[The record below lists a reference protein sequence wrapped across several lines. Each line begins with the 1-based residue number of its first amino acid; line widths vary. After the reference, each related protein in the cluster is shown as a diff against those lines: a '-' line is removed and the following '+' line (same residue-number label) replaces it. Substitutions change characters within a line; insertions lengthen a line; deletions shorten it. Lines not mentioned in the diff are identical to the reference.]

1 MRKII
6 NKRELSNTFQVS
18 LSSASA
24 NYSVLRLP
32 ASRKDNLRNRPCH
45 GKKYALLRFSMQ
57 QPATIIYIYIYKT
70 VCFWQTHPPPRNF
83 REPPALIVLLRSAK
97 FGTVSNFSKGKINTN
112 TDCQL
117 SVYPSIHPYTY
128 STCFPNSR
136 RHNISRSRLFPR
148 PLDMPPPRRKI
159 EDRDRVPARA

>member
-57 QPATIIYIYIYKT
+57 QPATIIYIYIYLQNRLFLANPPTPSKFSRT
-70 VCFWQTHPPPRNF
+70 ARVNRFIAIRQIWHCFQLLE
-83 REPPALIVLLRSAK
+83 RENQYKHRLPALRISLYTPIHILHLFSELSAPQFIAIKIVSPATRHASAAPK
-97 FGTVSNFSKGKINTN
+97 
-112 TDCQL
+112 D
-117 SVYPSIHPYTY
+117 
-128 STCFPNSR
+128 
-136 RHNISRSRLFPR
+136 
-148 PLDMPPPRRKI
+148 
-159 EDRDRVPARA
+159 